1 MSWTSLGVELGGGLL
16 TVLACVLL
24 ARVARGGTL
33 HGVCIILG
41 AWLAVLLI
49 LYELG
54 MSW

>member
-1 MSWTSLGVELGGGLL
+1 MVTSVGLAM
-16 TVLACVLL
+16 VLACVLL
-24 ARVARGGTL
+24 ARVARGSTL